1 MASSP
6 SPLRDFV
13 TRMQDDSE
21 LQSQFAADPAGTMTA
36 AGLSPEDQEI
46 VQSRDPDRLNAAIG
60 QQGGDAPMLNW
71 GMGAS
76 DPEPDSTGA

>member
-36 AGLSPEDQEI
+36 AGLSPEDQEV
-46 VQSRDPDRLNAAIG
+46 VQSRDPERLSAAIA
-60 QQGGDAPMLNW
+60 QQ
-71 GMGAS
+71 
-76 DPEPDSTGA
+76 TGAPHITYAVTWV